1 MSMGKIFTTL
11 LSVTAAAGVAMAAA
25 PMAPQISKLS
35 VDSRYAVPSVENLTP
50 AQRSHVLGA
59 SVGGQYFLG
68 KNVEKHKNLRAKA
81 ARPQAESETPTV
93 IEEAPDG
100 LNLTYARSGDG
111 FVPAW
116 GMVLPHEQN
125 GQILN
130 ATITMDFSTI
140 YIQDPVSSAITNTWV
155 KGSFDFMNN
164 KITVPTGQ
172 YIMYDEEGGYG
183 AFLAVGKLTEVEED
197 GDVYITYVYDESSTE
212 ITYNVGQDLS
222 IKLEDKFF
230 SESDDEFPEYVVTL
244 FWSDNLSWSGYS
256 DYNSAYTP
264 FEEFITTLPYNVEP
278 SDWAM
283 RTKDVENDTELVK
296 FVKVAIKDDIMY
308 LGGLNANDPEA
319 YISGTIADGKVTFPT
334 NQYIGISNTVYL
346 TYFVGGEY
354 ALDIIPDPDFG
365 DYVGIINTP
374 KDNLVFDYD
383 AETQTLTSADNASF
397 YVNAGKCN
405 VAANEEISFFESY
418 FNPSLSLFHEV
429 AATPAAPEILSF
441 HDSFDAYGYCG
452 LFMNIPAVS
461 TEGEILNVNK
471 LYYEIYTRVDG
482 EEEPFVF
489 YVDEY
494 VGLAELGLEEMTEVP
509 YAMQLE
515 GFDGADIRYGGEAVF
530 FYSTP
535 ADAYGVKSI
544 YKGGDEVHE
553 SPIVWFNVNTTGVK
567 DTLSD
572 GSATVAEIYSI
583 DGVRRNSMA
592 RGLNIV
598 KMSDGSVRKM
608 IVR

>member
-1 MSMGKIFTTL
+1 MRKIFTTL
-11 LSVTAAAGVAMAAA
+11 LSVTAAVGVAMAAS
-25 PMAPQISKLS
+25 PMSPQVNKLS
-35 VDSRYAVPSVENLTP
+35 IESRYAAPTVEKLST
-50 AQRSHVLGA
+50 AQRSKVLGA
-59 SVGGQYFLG
+59 KVGGQYFIG
-68 KNVEKHKNLRAKA
+68 EDVQSHKNMRVKTAAPKA
-81 ARPQAESETPTV
+81 QSETPVV

-100 LNLTYARSGDG
+100 LQNLYSRSGDG
-111 FVPAW
+111 FMAFY
-116 GMVLPHEQN
+116 GMILPHEQN

-140 YIQDPVSSAITNTWV
+140 YIQDPVSSAITGTWV
-155 KGSFDFMNN
+155 KGSFDYMNS
-164 KITVPTGQ
+164 KVSVPTGQ
-172 YIMYDEEGGYG
+172 YILYDEEAGFG
-183 AFLAVGKLTEVEED
+183 AFLGVGKLTEVEED
-197 GDVYITYVYDESSTE
+197 GDVYVTYVYDESSTE
-212 ITYNVGQDLS
+212 ITYNVAPDLS

-230 SESDDEFPEYVVTL
+230 STEELPEYVVTL
-244 FWSDNLSWSGYS
+244 FWSDDMSWAGYC

-264 FEEFITTLPYNVEP
+264 VNEFITTLPYDVEA

-283 RTKDVENDTELVK
+283 RSKDVENDSELVN
-296 FVKVAIKDDIMY
+296 FVKVGVKDDKMY
-308 LGGLNANDPEA
+308 LGGLNPEEPEA
-319 YISGTIADGKVTFPT
+319 YAVGTIADGKVTFPN
-334 NQYIGISNTVYL
+334 NQYLGVSNVVYL
-346 TYFVGGEY
+346 TYFVSGEY
-354 ALDIIPDPDFG
+354 ALDVITDPVYG
-365 DYVGIINTP
+365 DYIGLINTP

-383 AETQTLTSADNASF
+383 AEAQTLTSADNASF
-397 YVNAGKCN
+397 YVNAGKCD

-418 FNPSLSLFHEV
+418 FNPSLFLFHEV

-441 HDSFDAYGYCG
+441 HDSFDTYGYCG

-509 YAMQLE
+509 YTMQLD
-515 GFDGADIRYGGEAVF
+515 GFDGEDIRYGGEAVF
-530 FYSTP
+530 FYFSP
-535 ADAYGVKSI
+535 VDAYGVKSI

-553 SPIVWFNVNTTGVK
+553 SPVVWFNVNTTGVK

-583 DGVRRNSMA
+583 DGVRRSSMA